1 MNWLGI
7 ILGAAAFIL
16 IGAFHPIVIKAE
28 YYIGKKCW
36 WVFAC
41 LGVICAIVSLLI
53 DNIVISSIIGVLA
66 FCFFWSILELFE
78 QEKRVKKGWFPANPK
93 KKGVL
98 MVVALLVCAVS
109 SAREYKVCG
118 PQGGLAMNITLP
130 EGFDQSADKCPMVI
144 LMHGI
149 FSSKDF
155 QPMPQIAKSLA
166 RQGIA
171 SIRFD
176 FGGHWRSEG
185 KMINMTI
192 AKELEDARAIYDYVA
207 SLPYVSSI
215 AILGHSQGGVI
226 ASMTA
231 GILASEGKSPA
242 ALVLLAPGTVIK
254 EACQGGHFF
263 GNTFAPEDP
272 PEYIKCFGTFKLGRE
287 YLVSTQELEIYET
300 AEAYQGPVCIIHGDN
315 DQTVPLWCSEKFVQ
329 IYNDNEFHLM
339 AGENHRLSKKTK
351 EDVGIVTSFLL
362 SKQVD

>member
-1 MNWLGI
+1 MLDMLLNT
-7 ILGAAAFIL
+7 
-16 IGAFHPIVIKAE
+16 HNKTECPP
-28 YYIGKKCW
+28 
-36 WVFAC
+36 
-41 LGVICAIVSLLI
+41 SHMRRHLLI
-53 DNIVISSIIGVLA
+53 LVT
-66 FCFFWSILELFE
+66 
-78 QEKRVKKGWFPANPK
+78 
-93 KKGVL
+93 
-98 MVVALLVCAVS
+98 LLVCAVS
-109 SAREYKVCG
+109 SAREYKVYG
-118 PQGGLAMNITLP
+118 PQGGLAMNLTLP
-130 EGFDQSADKCPMVI
+130 EGLDESTDRCPMVI

-155 QPMPQIAKSLA
+155 LPMPQIAKSLA

-242 ALVLLAPGTVIK
+242 ALVLLAPGSVIK

-263 GNTFAPEDP
+263 GNTFDPEDP

-300 AEAYQGPVCIIHGDN
+300 AEAYQGPVCILHGDN
-315 DQTVPLWCSEKFVQ
+315 DQTVPLWCSERFVQ
-329 IYNDNEFHLM
+329 KYNDNEFHLI

-351 EDVGIVTSFLL
+351 EDVGIVTSFLVSRL
-362 SKQVD
+362 IELNQK